1 MQLAMR
7 EYDDDDIGELDYD
20 DPQTRGHAPISR
32 FDNVISDF
40 LINTSVSHDKYQTP
54 AEIEGTLKD
63 KPSGGGL
70 KQEEKVD
77 SDNEKADC
85 ILSEYE
91 SSEEKELVIAEDT
104 DEDNHAWDCETIVTT
119 FSNLDNHPGKIYAS
133 DKGSTRTVAS
143 RVEVNKS
150 VIRLYGKQQIPTDYL
165 PRQKPDKGKSCDDNK
180 KSLEAQEVK
189 PCGSRQR
196 MGETK
201 EEKKARK
208 VTSKFYANLGS
219 L

>member
-1 MQLAMR
+1 M
-7 EYDDDDIGELDYD
+7 
-20 DPQTRGHAPISR
+20 
-32 FDNVISDF
+32 ISDF

-189 PCGSRQR
+189 PCGRRQR
-196 MGETK
+196 ILTCLQGRRRSGHSHSHSWSSRTERV
-201 EEKKARK
+201 EEQNR
-208 VTSKFYANLGS
+208 TLGFQKFWICP
-219 L
+219 